1 MKSNAQIFPQEFP
14 QLRMELQRLR
24 QNDSHFARLVEQFD
38 GLDARIERVENGME
52 RLDELSLGRLKRSR
66 QVYRDTLARHFD
78 RARGKC
84 CGCGKACSSRQATSA
99 EAG

>member
-1 MKSNAQIFPQEFP
+1 MKSPLQVLPQEFS
-14 QLRMELQRLR
+14 QLRAELQRLR

-38 GLDARIERVENGME
+38 ELDARIERVENSME
-52 RLDELSLGRLKRSR
+52 CLDELSLGRLKRSR

-78 RARGKC
+78 RARGQC

-99 EAG
+99 AAG